1 MSTNLP
7 GTKPRPRGAAI
18 LMLSGVLCLIA
29 GLVMKW
35 WDARQLREFGW
46 FAYAPLSE
54 TTYFPGPTPMAV
66 AAMVLLFAGVA
77 TFFLGLG
84 IRLGRRRR

>member
-46 FAYAPLSE
+46 FAYE
-54 TTYFPGPTPMAV
+54 
-66 AAMVLLFAGVA
+66 
-77 TFFLGLG
+77 
-84 IRLGRRRR
+84 IGRAHV